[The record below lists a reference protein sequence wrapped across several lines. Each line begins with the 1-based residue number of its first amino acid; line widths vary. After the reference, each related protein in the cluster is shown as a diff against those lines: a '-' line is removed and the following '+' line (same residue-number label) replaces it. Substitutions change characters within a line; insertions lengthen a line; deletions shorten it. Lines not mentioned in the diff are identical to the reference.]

1 MWFVV
6 SAGVAQASA
15 LLSDPDATT
24 RRQVTKRARF
34 RPTCHIP
41 PKASFYQDRLGT
53 IIGKS
58 TPKRQIAVFPLSSTQ
73 AWQAIQD
80 AWRGAEEPA
89 AAVLNAISG
98 WRLSMNKRRAEASGV
113 PVHFLGALKIFK
125 TVFSSRFVASTK
137 ASLFKFTQTRSRQP
151 TALMTQQ
158 RQSNLIPCLVLRL
171 QTEPALHSNRMTQ
184 ATLDAMMGAVSDAA
198 GIGRRALK
206 LQARALGATQMPFGC
221 HFNIYSRTSIKNDQI
236 TKTGSGQTQES

>member
-6 SAGVAQASA
+6 SAGVAHASA

-41 PKASFYQDRLGT
+41 QKASFYQDRIGT
-53 IIGKS
+53 SIGKS

-137 ASLFKFTQTRSRQP
+137 ASLFKFTQTRSRQA

-158 RQSNLIPCLVLRL
+158 RQSNPTTCFGS
-171 QTEPALHSNRMTQ
+171 ALANRAGASQ
-184 ATLDAMMGAVSDAA
+184 QPHDAGDSRRDD
-198 GIGRRALK
+198 GRRLRRCWHRAPRP
-206 LQARALGATQMPFGC
+206 QAPSASPWCDTNAFWEPF
-221 HFNIYSRTSIKNDQI
+221 
-236 TKTGSGQTQES
+236 